1 MIKEYIPKGDDTA
14 ALYDLM
20 KKSYDLLKDH
30 PVNKARIEKGLRPAN
45 SIWLWGEG
53 TKPALDSFFGKF
65 GKKGSMISAVDLL
78 KGIAICAGMKS
89 VDVEGATGYIDT
101 NFDGKCKAAIDEFK
115 TVRTLY
121 ISMLK
126 LPMNAVTEER
136 LKIK

>member
-1 MIKEYIPKGDDTA
+1 
-14 ALYDLM
+14 
-20 KKSYDLLKDH
+20 
-30 PVNKARIEKGLRPAN
+30 
-45 SIWLWGEG
+45 
-53 TKPALDSFFGKF
+53 
-65 GKKGSMISAVDLL
+65 MISAVDLL

>member
-1 MIKEYIPKGDDTA
+1 
-14 ALYDLM
+14 
-20 KKSYDLLKDH
+20 
-30 PVNKARIEKGLRPAN
+30 
-45 SIWLWGEG
+45 
-53 TKPALDSFFGKF
+53 
-65 GKKGSMISAVDLL
+65 MISAVDLL

-115 TVRTLY
+115 TVRILY

>member
-1 MIKEYIPKGDDTA
+1 
-14 ALYDLM
+14 
-20 KKSYDLLKDH
+20 
-30 PVNKARIEKGLRPAN
+30 
-45 SIWLWGEG
+45 
-53 TKPALDSFFGKF
+53 
-65 GKKGSMISAVDLL
+65 MISAVDLL

-115 TVRTLY
+115 TVRILY

-136 LKIK
+136 LRTKLRLLNSLMSIFSSL